1 MAKLFKTRISRILV
15 FIVSIS
21 LLFSFACKQ
30 NTQVVKED
38 YPTPEVIT
46 DDKEDENDKEHPEE
60 NPEVN
65 SEDDNSSEVSLKE
78 LEPEPDSLREF
89 GKYVFNPEIIPGFI
103 LRQYVD
109 NPKIIK
115 MAKHILT
122 SVYNME
128 EELVFDEEDTVTN
141 DEFTKAYE
149 AAYLSNPLI
158 EAVDINRLGPDEFT
172 ITYLPGMVIT
182 GINDFGGAEY
192 APGEAD
198 NTDEA
203 RELFKDFEDYVTNT
217 VNNNLNDKSTDEEIA
232 RTIYVQLIKDME
244 LSLDPSDNPYARI
257 SYEEGDIG
265 KEVSFSGIMV
275 RSVSERKF
283 SNTGLLIRLYSFM
296 LSQLHMDANEVR
308 GMGSFNDDYYPY
320 IEEIIGGDSN
330 PLTSNIPWSWSIV
343 EIEGNYY
350 NCDLLLEKII
360 YDTDYKEAGVVEPDM
375 LFFGLSDEK
384 RAEYFKADKAGI
396 MSIYSVGGMNFTQG
410 GMSSMREVPE
420 CPLNL

>member
-1 MAKLFKTRISRILV
+1 MAQSVKTRISQILV
-15 FIVSIS
+15 FLVSGS
-21 LLFSFACKQ
+21 LLFSVACKN
-30 NTQVVKED
+30 NTQVVTED
-38 YPTPEVIT
+38 YPIPEVIT
-46 DDKEDENDKEHPEE
+46 AEKEDENDNE
-60 NPEVN
+60 N
-65 SEDDNSSEVSLKE
+65 SEEKNEEETSSEASAKE
-78 LEPEPDSLREF
+78 LKPEPDSLREF

-109 NPKIIK
+109 NPKIIR

-128 EELVFDEEDTVTN
+128 EELVFDEEGTVTN

-192 APGEAD
+192 DPKAIA

-203 RELFKDFEDYVTNT
+203 KELFKDFEDYVTNT
-217 VNNNLNDKSTDEEIA
+217 INNNLNENSTEEEIA
-232 RTIYVQLIKDME
+232 RTLYVQLIKDME
-244 LSLDPSDNPYARI
+244 LSFDPSDNPYARI

-320 IEEIIGGDSN
+320 IEKIIGGDSN
-330 PLTSNIPWSWSIV
+330 PLMSNIPWSWSIV
-343 EIEGNYY
+343 EIDGNYY

-360 YDTDYKEAGVVEPDM
+360 YDTDYKEAGVVEPNM

-384 RAEYFKADKAGI
+384 RGESFKADKAGI
-396 MSIYSVGGMNFTQG
+396 MSIYSVGGVNYTQG
-410 GMSSMREVPE
+410 SMSSMREVPE
-420 CPLNL
+420 CLSNL